1 MPDVLDLPAIEA
13 IGRNVHDAF
22 FRAMLSDP
30 ARAEA
35 VIRTHWPRQLHW
47 MLKGESPRPVDS
59 GLVRGDLSQR
69 RTDSLFLVGGQGQR
83 PRALFVPEHKFR
95 VESRTSGQIA
105 EYLDTLR
112 EGLRPAASA
121 WLVPVVFFTGEGH
134 WNLPGVIDESSDEE
148 REILRQMQWPG
159 SCFLRHTRAIDYGR
173 LSCEPVSRVM
183 LGMMGLAGQNPYRR
197 EELRR
202 MWREDA
208 AGRVVGWALRRQ
220 FLSFALA
227 TSPLSKEEL
236 LELALE
242 TGLVSREVKMSVITQ
257 PLILD
262 ALEKGVNP
270 RECPR
275 ECPSCFSVSSRNG
288 SARFR
293 RMSSGRSGP
302 RRNPTSRHGPGHLS
316 MRKALTMSSGTEA
329 ATGKSDDCPAPDG
342 VPIRAANC
350 AISLLL
356 VLSVRAPG
364 CTAGLSSAILRYL
377 PDQDLAQ
384 LTG

>member
-47 MLKGESPRPVDS
+47 MLKGESPRHVDS

-159 SCFLRHTRAIDYGR
+159 SCFLRQTRAIDYGR

-262 ALEKGVNP
+262 ALEKGESEGMSKGMSKGLSMGMSKGISKGMSRGMSKLLLGLFQKRFGKIPEEVE
-270 RECPR
+270 RKVRSATQSDLEAWAGAFVDAK
-275 ECPSCFSVSSRNG
+275 SLDDVFRNG
-288 SARFR
+288 RCDR
-293 RMSSGRSGP
+293 
-302 RRNPTSRHGPGHLS
+302 
-316 MRKALTMSSGTEA
+316 EE
-329 ATGKSDDCPAPDG
+329 
-342 VPIRAANC
+342 
-350 AISLLL
+350 
-356 VLSVRAPG
+356 
-364 CTAGLSSAILRYL
+364 
-377 PDQDLAQ
+377 
-384 LTG
+384 